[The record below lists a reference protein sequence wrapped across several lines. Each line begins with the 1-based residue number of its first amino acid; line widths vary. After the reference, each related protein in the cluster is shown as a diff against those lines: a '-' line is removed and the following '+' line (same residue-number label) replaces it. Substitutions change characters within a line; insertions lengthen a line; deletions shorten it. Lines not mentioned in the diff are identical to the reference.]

1 MKCFRSGS
9 LQFLALLSTFLF
21 LGLVVRQLVRQ
32 LAYSLY
38 TDKNLVPVPSWW
50 RETVQKR
57 EKFLKCFVRDCTLYG
72 LPQIVLDFLMFI
84 KDNTLLKVSFKEK
97 SDVMDFRATR
107 DFSKEQIML
116 KDFNKEKIK
125 MKRGII
131 VRCNKN
137 FLNFVKDFF
146 YKKI

>member
-1 MKCFRSGS
+1 MKCF
-9 LQFLALLSTFLF
+9 
-21 LGLVVRQLVRQ
+21 
-32 LAYSLY
+32 
-38 TDKNLVPVPSWW
+38 
-50 RETVQKR
+50 VQ
-57 EKFLKCFVRDCTLYG
+57 DCTLYG

-107 DFSKEQIML
+107 EFSKEQIML